1 MEHTGLPADQVEA
14 LRRIIQDI
22 ADSSGLSYAE
32 ALAVYRKARHVLS
45 EEN

>member
-1 MEHTGLPADQVEA
+1 MEHMGLPADQVEA

-32 ALAVYRKARHVLS
+32 ARRELLCIVGTLP